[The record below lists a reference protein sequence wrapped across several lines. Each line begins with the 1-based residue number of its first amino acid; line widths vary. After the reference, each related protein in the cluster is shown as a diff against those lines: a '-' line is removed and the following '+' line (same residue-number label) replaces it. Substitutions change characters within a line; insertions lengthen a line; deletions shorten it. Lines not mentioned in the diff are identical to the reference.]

1 MEDTVKFVTEHIEVI
16 KLDVADLEGFLVGLG
31 LEHVDE
37 GQSAWQQ
44 RLVKSVLEATSQ
56 GRHELPICD
65 QIVLS
70 NIELLHVD
78 CGVLLVFHWLL
89 GWRGTTSRHQL

>member
-1 MEDTVKFVTEHIEVI
+1 MLLEDTVKFVTEHIEVI
-16 KLDVADLEGFLVGLG
+16 ELDIADLEGFLVGLG

-37 GQSAWQQ
+37 GQGSWQQ

-56 GRHELPICD
+56 GRHELTICD

-89 GWRGTTSRHQL
+89 GW